1 MTGIDVEAIE
11 DADIAML
18 DVVGDSL
25 AKAIAVVRDVEV
37 DVLTDADNEAA
48 PASTHPAVGAT
59 LTTGTCSTPEGIGPR
74 PRGWGEFRA
83 AAVFTRS
90 WTSSATG

>member
-25 AKAIAVVRDVEV
+25 AKAIAAK
-37 DVLTDADNEAA
+37 LDARVFSTAA
-48 PASTHPAVGAT
+48 RRQGA
-59 LTTGTCSTPEGIGPR
+59 GRSA
-74 PRGWGEFRA
+74 RGRLP
-83 AAVFTRS
+83 
-90 WTSSATG
+90 